1 MNLKILHALL
11 FVLNPEGS
19 WGLPALLWGPPGRGK
34 TAFIKD
40 AARRY
45 NMVHER
51 LSPAERGEGQFGVV
65 PVPGADGFLHYPPPH
80 WAQKFEGRAGVIFL
94 DEINTAM
101 PAIQAPL
108 LGLVQLRTLGSYT
121 FGAHTRIIAAAN
133 ETQDAASGWDLA
145 PALANRFGHFEFE
158 GFGPT
163 DWVAGFL
170 GGFGDTEATV
180 IDAEAEERRVVN
192 AWPNEIAQARGL
204 IAGFIKARPEL
215 LHKQPTN
222 AAKAS
227 SRAWPSNRSV
237 DYAAHALAASR
248 IHNLSDTDTD
258 TLLAGF
264 VGQGWVGE
272 FMTYRA
278 NVDLP
283 DIAEVLDGKITF
295 KHDSRRLDRSM
306 AVLSAGAAL
315 VVPAK
320 AEKRNDRA
328 KVLWQL
334 MIHVSEDAADLIVP
348 AGRALRNANPP
359 LIGKAAGASDA
370 LSKLL
375 PVFRAMGIT
384 S

>member
-11 FVLNPEGS
+11 FTLNPEGG
-19 WGLPALLWGPPGRGK
+19 WGLPGLLWGPPGRGK

-65 PVPGADGFLHYPPPH
+65 PVPQQDGYLHYPAPD
-80 WAQKFEGRAGVIFL
+80 WSKKFADRAGIIFL

-108 LGLVQLRTLGSYT
+108 LGLVQLRTLGSHT
-121 FGAHTRIIAAAN
+121 FGPHTRILAAAN
-133 ETQDAASGWDLA
+133 ETQDAAGGWDLA

-158 GFGPT
+158 GFSGA

-170 GGFGDTEATV
+170 GGFGDTEAPV
-180 IDAEAEERRVVN
+180 IDAEAEETRVKN
-192 AWPNEIAQARGL
+192 AWPNEIAQSRGL

-215 LHKQPTN
+215 LHRQPTN

-237 DYAAHALAASR
+237 DYAAHALTAAR

-283 DIAEVLDGKITF
+283 DMAEVLDGKIRFT
-295 KHDSRRLDRSM
+295 HDPRRLDRSM

-320 AEKRNDRA
+320 AENRNERA

-334 MIHVSEDAADLIVP
+334 MAHVAEDAADLIVP

-359 LIGKAAGASDA
+359 LIGKAAGATDA
-370 LSKLL
+370 LAKLL
-375 PVFRAMGIT
+375 PVFKAMGIT
-384 S
+384 